1 VAHGGSLAR
10 THEGAPGL
18 PRGRSRLPA
27 DTVLAAQR
35 DRLLRAMIA
44 AVSSV
49 GYADVT
55 VGDVVRRARVS
66 RTAFYAHF
74 TGKEDCFLAAAG
86 DGAVQLFDHT
96 LSAVQ
101 SLGDAGDELRLRTG
115 FRAFLAFLVA
125 EPAFAR
131 VFYVEL
137 PGAGPHAQERL
148 QASYGRWGELNRY
161 WHDRARV
168 RRPDWPEVP
177 EEVYRA
183 LAGATGELVRD
194 MVTGGLTDRLPLL
207 EDTLVELHLAVL
219 AGRRWGDREG
229 TAGAASVSPAAA
241 GSRR

>member
-27 DTVLAAQR
+27 DAVLAAQR

-44 AVSSV
+44 AAATS
-49 GYADVT
+49 GYAEVT

-74 TGKEDCFLAAAG
+74 TDKEDCFFAASS
-86 DGAVQLFDHT
+86 DGAKQLFDHT
-96 LSAVQ
+96 LEAVQ
-101 SLGDAGDELRLRTG
+101 AVPKDAGDELLLRTG
-115 FRAFLAFLVA
+115 LRAFLGFLTA

-137 PGAGPHAQERL
+137 PGAGPRAQERL
-148 QASYGRWGELNRY
+148 QSSYARWADMNRR
-161 WHDRARV
+161 WHVRARDHH
-168 RRPDWPEVP
+168 PGWPEVP
-177 EEVYRA
+177 AEVYRA

-194 MVTGGLTDRLPLL
+194 VVSGGHTDRLPLL
-207 EDTLVELHLAVL
+207 EDTLVGLHLAVL
-219 AGRRWGDREG
+219 AAWPWPRE
-229 TAGAASVSPAAA
+229 TRDAREA
-241 GSRR
+241 

>member
-1 VAHGGSLAR
+1 MAHGGSLAR

-44 AVSSV
+44 AASTV

-74 TGKEDCFLAAAG
+74 AGKEDCFLAAAG
-86 DGAVQLFDHT
+86 DGAAQLFDHT
-96 LSAVQ
+96 LGAVQ
-101 SLGDAGDELRLRTG
+101 RLAGDSDDELSLRTG
-115 FRAFLAFLVA
+115 FRAFLAFLTA

-137 PGAGPHAQERL
+137 PGAGPQAQVRL
-148 QASYGRWGELNRY
+148 QASYGRWGELNQR
-161 WHDRARV
+161 WHDRARQ
-168 RRPDWPEVP
+168 RRPDWPQVP
-177 EEVYRA
+177 DEVYRA

-194 MVTGGLTDRLPLL
+194 MVTSGHTDRLPLL
-207 EDTLVELHLAVL
+207 EDTLVGLHLAVL
-219 AGRRWGDREG
+219 AGRRWGEPL
-229 TAGAASVSPAAA
+229 AAAERVSSAAA
-241 GSRR
+241 GSPR

>member
-1 VAHGGSLAR
+1 MAHGGSLAR

-86 DGAVQLFDHT
+86 DGAAQLFDHT
-96 LSAVQ
+96 LGAVQ
-101 SLGDAGDELRLRTG
+101 TLGELCDELRLRTG

-137 PGAGPHAQERL
+137 PGAGPQAQERL
-148 QASYGRWGELNRY
+148 QASYGRWGELNRH

-168 RRPDWPEVP
+168 RHPDWPEVP

-194 MVTGGLTDRLPLL
+194 MVTSGLTERLPLL
-207 EDTLVELHLAVL
+207 EDTLVGLHLAVL
-219 AGRRWGDREG
+219 AGRRWGDRDG
-229 TAGAASVSPAAA
+229 TAGAPTVSPAAA